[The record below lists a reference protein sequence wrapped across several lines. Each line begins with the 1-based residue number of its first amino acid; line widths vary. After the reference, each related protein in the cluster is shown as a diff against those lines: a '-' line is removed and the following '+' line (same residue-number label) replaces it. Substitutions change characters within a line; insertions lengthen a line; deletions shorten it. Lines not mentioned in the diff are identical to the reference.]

1 MKETQDKWVWS
12 LGQENTLEKKMA
24 THSSILAWRI
34 PWTEEPGGL
43 QSMGLQRVG
52 HNWARTHSFNNS
64 YTNTSLYCALLYFN
78 FTRTA
83 FLFVLFTNW
92 GFVQPCIKP
101 LCWHYFFNVICSL
114 CVSVSHFGNSCNIS
128 NLFIMVIIF
137 IRVICDQWLLM
148 LLLQKD
154 YGWLKAQIMVSLF
167 SSRAFLMK
175 TYALFRHSAISYLTD
190 CIIVYT
196 TLSHAVGNWKFCMIC
211 FIVIFALMQWSG
223 AKSAQSPGLS
233 VYH

>member
-1 MKETQDKWVWS
+1 MKETQEKRVWS

-34 PWTEEPGGL
+34 PWTEELSGL
-43 QSMGLQRVG
+43 QSTGSQRIRR
-52 HNWARTHSFNNS
+52 NWAHTPSFINS
-64 YTNTSLYCALLYFN
+64 YKNTSLYCTWLYFN

-83 FLFVLFTNW
+83 FLSVLFTHW
-92 GFVQPCIKP
+92 GFVQPCIKQ
-101 LCWHYFFNVICSL
+101 LCWHYFSNVICSL

-128 NLFIMVIIF
+128 NLFIMVIF
-137 IRVICDQWLLM
+137 IRVICDQWPLM

-175 TYALFRHSAISYLTD
+175 TYALFRHSAISYLAD
-190 CIIVYT
+190 CTKVYT
-196 TLSHAVGNWKFCMIC
+196 TVSHALGNWEICMLC
-211 FIVIFALMQWSG
+211 FTVIFALMQWSG
-223 AKSAQSPGLS
+223 AKRARSPGLS
-233 VYH
+233 VYP